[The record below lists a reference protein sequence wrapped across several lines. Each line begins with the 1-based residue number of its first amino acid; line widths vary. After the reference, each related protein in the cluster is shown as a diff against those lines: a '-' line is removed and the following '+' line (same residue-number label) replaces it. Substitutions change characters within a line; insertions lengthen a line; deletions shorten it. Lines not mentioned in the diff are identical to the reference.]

1 MLTLAQGKSE
11 ETAVCPDL
19 EQLAAKYLVEVA
31 AQYNISY
38 LKN

>member
-11 ETAVCPDL
+11 ETAVWPDL
-19 EQLAAKYLVEVA
+19 EQLTAKYLVEVA